1 MSMFEAVLMGGG
13 GGLWAFGGSAVRLRG
28 RRTVVRWASWT
39 GPNLLN
45 QTTSH
50 QPVESQE
57 SIHLL
62 PPCMCSRRIGKF
74 EVWHSHL
81 DCTCW

>member
-1 MSMFEAVLMGGG
+1 MSMFEAVLMGGEGGG

-62 PPCMCSRRIGKF
+62 PPLHVF
-74 EVWHSHL
+74 EEDREIRGLALTS
-81 DCTCW
+81 